1 MTNRTDELLL
11 FQDKAEAELK
21 ALEELGLESDEAQ
34 EKLANIEYQ
43 ITKEVNKLD
52 FWIGS
57 IKQRTTSLESLKLQF
72 KEAITQLDKKIKA
85 NENTIKWIEEN
96 TLPKLVNSK
105 GKLDTGFRK
114 YTIYEA
120 EGELVVSDQSKIP
133 EEFIKTKIEQ
143 SLDKVALKKY
153 VKENQPEW
161 ATIQKVKRVRIS

>member
-1 MTNRTDELLL
+1 MTNRTDQLLE
-11 FQDKAEAELK
+11 FYERSEAELK

-57 IKQRTTSLESLKLQF
+57 VKQRVNSLEQLKLQF
-72 KEAITQLDKKIKA
+72 KTAIETIDKKIKTNDA
-85 NENTIKWIEEN
+85 TIKWIEEN

-105 GKLDTGFRK
+105 GKLDTGYRK
-114 YTIYEA
+114 YTIFETD
-120 EGELVVSDQSKIP
+120 GELIVNDQSMIP
-133 EEFIKTKIEQ
+133 EQFIKTKIEQ

-153 VKENQPEW
+153 VKENNPEW
-161 ATIQKVKRVRIS
+161 ATIPKVKRVRIS